1 MELTTRQ
8 VAARLGMS
16 IASLRH
22 HIVCHRSIAPSAVRG
37 ERLRWTEAH
46 IQAFERIV
54 FPEGMTT
61 PMLAKLLGMSCTGII
76 RRIARGARG
85 PSLRR
90 GKKFIWAADDVIAF
104 CEHVFVPKTKTSER
118 IETDK
123 LGPDAR
129 HEALLIRRL
138 ARGSGE
144 SVASV
149 LATIRLTPRDKEL
162 LRASA
167 KTIGA
172 KVIAEQHIRFRL
184 DVERAFLQLIR
195 EERQRHGLSQSGETG
210 GRNFC
215 GSAARMRANG

>member
-8 VAARLGMS
+8 VAQQLGIS

-22 HIVCHRSIAPSAVRG
+22 YVVCNRSIAPPVVR
-37 ERLRWTEAH
+37 RQLRWEEGH
-46 IQAFERIV
+46 VRAFERIV
-54 FPEGMTT
+54 FPEGLST
-61 PMLAKLLGMSCTGII
+61 PALAEVLGVHSNQINL
-76 RRIARGARG
+76 RVKRGWPG
-85 PSLRR
+85 PSLRFGQR
-90 GKKFIWAADDVIAF
+90 ERRWTSDDIIRF
-104 CEHVFVPKTKTSER
+104 CEFVPKAKPSKR
-118 IETDK
+118 IETAK
-123 LGPDAR
+123 IEPDAR

-167 KTIGA
+167 KTVGA
-172 KVIAEQHIRFRL
+172 KVIAESHIRFRL

-195 EERQRHGLSQSGETG
+195 EERQRGLQANRGRG
-210 GRNFC
+210 GRDFLSRP
-215 GSAARMRANG
+215 GRLRTSR